1 MNVRFYTT
9 SSGKSPVEELLHT
22 CSSDVK
28 HDFIDAIN
36 LLSLGRTLEMPLSK
50 NLSNIYPG
58 LHELRLKDASGCFR
72 FFYFIKKQVAIYFIH
87 AFKKKEQK
95 LRKKVQKLVLHR
107 LKEI

>member
-36 LLSLGRTLEMPLSK
+36 LLSLGRTLEMPLSRTYRTYIQDYM
-50 NLSNIYPG
+50 NY
-58 LHELRLKDASGCFR
+58 
-72 FFYFIKKQVAIYFIH
+72 V
-87 AFKKKEQK
+87 
-95 LRKKVQKLVLHR
+95 
-107 LKEI
+107 